1 MKGRAHWEPQG
12 RAPTERTDTVIDRSR
27 TNAFEFVV
35 VAGARAKQLLRGCSP
50 RTRTTDTDKLIKV
63 AQREVREGKVE
74 KVELQI
80 AD

>member
-1 MKGRAHWEPQG
+1 MSPP
-12 RAPTERTDTVIDRSR
+12 APWQRRDPNREDKPTVIDRSR
-27 TNAFEFVV
+27 QNAFEFVV

-50 RTRTTDTDKLIKV
+50 RTANNGTDKVVKI

-74 KVELQI
+74 KVQI